1 MESYASL
8 GSYSAR
14 LRERR
19 AAKFDER
26 ITKKSLAVF
35 FFFVF
40 LKHRKMQN
48 VRDSCDAV
56 RESRR
61 QVISST

>member
-35 FFFVF
+35 FFVF